1 MLVFDVCFKFKDFTI
16 IEGYSIILL
25 IHKTETAAPGKKG
38 AGENRNTAMI
48 QFTKMHGTGNDYVV
62 IDGRKQKVASFS
74 KLARAMSDRH
84 YGIGSDRILVLLDSK
99 SADFRMRMFNPDG
112 SEAEMCGNGIRC
124 FAKYL
129 YDNRMTSKKQLA
141 IETAAGIKE
150 LQILVKNR
158 RVSSVVVNMGE
169 PILRRDRIPM
179 IGSQGMAVGET
190 LQMDDGSRLTITA
203 VSMGNPHVVIF
214 VEEIERFPVDKYG
227 PIVENHAL
235 FPNRTNVEFVK
246 VLNRKEVVQ
255 RTWERGTGETLSCGT
270 GASAVTA
277 ACILNKLTDRKIR
290 IHLRGGDL
298 KTEWREDDNT
308 IYLSGPAVEVFTGE
322 WPG

>member
-1 MLVFDVCFKFKDFTI
+1 
-16 IEGYSIILL
+16 
-25 IHKTETAAPGKKG
+25 
-38 AGENRNTAMI
+38 MI
-48 QFTKMHGTGNDYVV
+48 KFTKMHGTGNDYIV
-62 IDGRKQKVASFS
+62 IDGRKQKIAGYN
-74 KLARAMSDRH
+74 KLARAMSNRH
-84 YGIGSDRILVLLDSK
+84 YGVGSDGILVLLNSK

-129 YDNRMTSKKQLA
+129 YDNRITAQKKLQ
-141 IETAAGIKE
+141 IETAAGIKNLE
-150 LQILVKNR
+150 LQVKNKT
-158 RVSSVVVNMGE
+158 VTGIIVNMGE

-179 IGSQGMAVGET
+179 IGSPGMVVGET
-190 LQMDDGSRLTITA
+190 LQMDDGSRFIITA
-203 VSMGNPHVVIF
+203 VSMGNPHAVIF
-214 VEEIERFPVDKYG
+214 VEEIEKFPVDKYG
-227 PIVENHAL
+227 PLVENHTL

-246 VLNRKEVVQ
+246 VINRKEVMQ

-277 ACILNKLTDRKIR
+277 ACVLNNLTERKIQ

-298 KTEWREDDNT
+298 KTEWLEEDNT
-308 IYLSGPAVEVFTGE
+308 IYLSGPAVEVFTGV

>member
-1 MLVFDVCFKFKDFTI
+1 
-16 IEGYSIILL
+16 
-25 IHKTETAAPGKKG
+25 
-38 AGENRNTAMI
+38 
-48 QFTKMHGTGNDYVV
+48 MHGTGNDYVV
-62 IDGRKQKVASFS
+62 IDGRKQKIAGFS
-74 KLARAMSDRH
+74 RLARAMSDRH
-84 YGIGSDRILVLLDSK
+84 YGIGSDGILVLLDSK
-99 SADFRMRMFNPDG
+99 SGDFRMRMFNPDG

-129 YDNRMTSKKQLA
+129 YDKRITSKKRLA
-141 IETAAGIKE
+141 IETAAGVKD
-150 LQILVKNR
+150 LTLLVKNR
-158 RVSSVVVNMGE
+158 TVSSVVVNMGE

-179 IGSQGMAVGET
+179 IGGQGMVVGET
-190 LQMDDGSRLTITA
+190 LQMDDGSRFTITA

-214 VEEIERFPVDKYG
+214 VEEIERFPVEKYG
-227 PIVENHAL
+227 PIVENHDL

-277 ACILNKLTDRKIR
+277 ACILNRLTERKIQ

>member
-1 MLVFDVCFKFKDFTI
+1 V
-16 IEGYSIILL
+16 
-25 IHKTETAAPGKKG
+25 PGITG
-38 AGENRNTAMI
+38 AGNNRNTAMI

-62 IDGRKQKVASFS
+62 IDGRKQKAAGFS
-74 KLARAMSDRH
+74 RLARAMSDRH
-84 YGIGSDRILVLLDSK
+84 YGIGSDGILVLLGSK

-129 YDNRMTSKKQLA
+129 YDNRLTSKKRLT
-141 IETAAGIKE
+141 IETAAGVKE
-150 LQILVKNR
+150 LRLQVKNR
-158 RVSSVVVNMGE
+158 GVSSVVVNMGE

-179 IGSQGMAVGET
+179 IGGQGMVVGET
-190 LQMDDGSRLTITA
+190 LQMDDGSRFTITA

-214 VEEIERFPVDKYG
+214 VEEIEKFPVEKYG

-277 ACILNKLTDRKIR
+277 ACILNKLTERKIQ
-290 IHLRGGDL
+290 IHLPGGDL

-308 IYLSGPAVEVFTGE
+308 IYLSGPAVEVFTGK

>member
-1 MLVFDVCFKFKDFTI
+1 
-16 IEGYSIILL
+16 
-25 IHKTETAAPGKKG
+25 
-38 AGENRNTAMI
+38 MI
-48 QFTKMHGTGNDYVV
+48 KFTKMQGTGNDFIM
-62 IDGRKQKVASFS
+62 IDCRKSKITGPK
-74 KLARAMSDRH
+74 KLAVAVCDRH
-84 YGIGSDRILVLLDSK
+84 YGVGADGILLLLDSK
-99 SADFRMRMFNPDG
+99 QADYRMRIFNPDG

-129 YDNRMTSKKQLA
+129 YDNGITGKKQLD
-141 IETAAGIKE
+141 IETAAGMKK
-150 LQILVKNR
+150 LNLLVKNR
-158 RVSSVVVNMGE
+158 KVISVMINMGE

-179 IGSQGMAVGET
+179 IGDQGMVIGET
-190 LQMDDGSRLTITA
+190 LHLDDGTKFVITS

-214 VEEIERFPVDKYG
+214 VEEIEKFPIEKYG
-227 PIVENHAL
+227 PQVENHPL

-255 RTWERGTGETLSCGT
+255 RTWERGTGETLACGT

-277 ACILNKLTDRKIR
+277 ACIMNKLTERTIK

-298 KTEWREDDNT
+298 KTEWRDDDNC
-308 IYLSGPAVEVFTGE
+308 IYLTGTAMRVFSGE